1 MEMVP
6 FLILGL
12 LNPWQN
18 PQSQFAK
25 NELRETAKVPYS
37 ATGTRKDKA
46 VFLGRGLPKDRP

>member
-6 FLILGL
+6 FPILGV
-12 LNPWQN
+12 LNTWQN

-37 ATGTRKDKA
+37 ATGTRKDWDGGCVPGA
-46 VFLGRGLPKDRP
+46 GPP